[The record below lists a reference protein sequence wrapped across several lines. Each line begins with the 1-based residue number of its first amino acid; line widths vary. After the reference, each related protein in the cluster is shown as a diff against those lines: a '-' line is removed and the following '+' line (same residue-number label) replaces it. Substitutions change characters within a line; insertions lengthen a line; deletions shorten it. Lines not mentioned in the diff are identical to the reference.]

1 MVNRSITNDTPIAML
16 TVGQLKEFLG
26 TIEVQPQFQ
35 PVPIAPTKRYV
46 YGQKGVAEI
55 FGCSIPTASRILA
68 SGKITGAVS
77 KIGRCIVVDV
87 DKALELAKHKEGGRK
102 WRG

>member
-1 MVNRSITNDTPIAML
+1 MERHEIKALVIEAI
-16 TVGQLKEFLG
+16 KEAGF
-26 TIEVQPQFQ
+26 TST
-35 PVPIAPTKRYV
+35 APAKRYV

-68 SGKITGAVS
+68 SGKIAGAVS

-87 DKALELAKHKEGGRK
+87 EQALELAKRKEGGRRWK
-102 WRG
+102 G